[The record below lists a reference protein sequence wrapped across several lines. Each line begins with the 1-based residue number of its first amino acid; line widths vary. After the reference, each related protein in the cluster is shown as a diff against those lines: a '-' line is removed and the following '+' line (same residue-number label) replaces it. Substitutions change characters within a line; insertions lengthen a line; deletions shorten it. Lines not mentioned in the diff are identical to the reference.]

1 MATKQLMV
9 NIGVNSSKLSAG
21 LKSAGKSLKSFA
33 GSIRSVT
40 LPLTIFGGAST
51 MMAKTFDENM
61 TKIKTL
67 VGASESDFK
76 LYEQSNGSD

>member
-21 LKSAGKSLKSFA
+21 LKSAGSSLKSFA

-40 LPLTIFGGAST
+40 LPLTIFGTAST

-61 TKIKTL
+61 TMSKTSREL
-67 VGASESDFK
+67 
-76 LYEQSNGSD
+76 Q

>member
-40 LPLTIFGGAST
+40 LPLTIFGTAST

-61 TKIKTL
+61 TKIDHNL
-67 VGASESDFK
+67 LK
-76 LYEQSNGSD
+76 LIKSR